1 MDDSDFGRV
10 CTTLQDRQTELH
22 PSLYE
27 PLVVPCV
34 QLNNVRVN
42 FYFMNSEIK
51 ILKSIS
57 PNELILVCGL
67 PGMAYVGK
75 IPVDYI
81 IQQVKAE
88 LIGEVYSTHFPPYVI
103 INKDGLV
110 ELLRNELYCLK
121 EDSGRFIVFL
131 SGNAQAFSPEG
142 QYEIVEKVLDWAIEN
157 KVKRVISIA
166 ALVTDRPF
174 DVPSVYCSTT
184 SATLI
189 EEVKALG
196 VQPLDQ
202 GVIGGE
208 NGLIIGLAR
217 KKNIE
222 GICLLTETH
231 GYETQ
236 TGEYVMDPRTA
247 PATLNVLTKLLDLKV
262 DMEPMEKRIS
272 QMDEAFARMAEF
284 EKRMREELQRTSKK
298 PSYVT

>member
-1 MDDSDFGRV
+1 MD
-10 CTTLQDRQTELH
+10 
-22 PSLYE
+22 P
-27 PLVVPCV
+27 
-34 QLNNVRVN
+34 
-42 FYFMNSEIK
+42 EIK
-51 ILKSIS
+51 ILKSIN
-57 PNELILVCGL
+57 PTEVVLVCGL

-75 IPVDYI
+75 IPVDYL
-81 IQQVKAE
+81 IQQLKAE
-88 LIGEVYSTHFPPYVI
+88 LIGEVYSKHFPPYVI

-110 ELLRNELYCLK
+110 ELLRNEIHCL
-121 EDSGRFIVFL
+121 ESDSGRFIVFL

-142 QYEIVEKVLDWAIEN
+142 QYEMVERVLDWAIEK

-174 DVPSVYCSTT
+174 ESPSVYCSTT
-184 SATLI
+184 SSSLL
-189 EEVKALG
+189 EEAKVLG

-202 GVIGGE
+202 GIIGGE

-231 GYETQ
+231 GYQTP

-247 PATLNVLTKLLDLKV
+247 PATLNVLAKLLNLKV
-262 DMEPMEKRIS
+262 DMEPMEKRIT
-272 QMDEAFARMAEF
+272 QMDEAFAKMAEF
-284 EKRMREELQRTSKK
+284 DRRVREEIQQTSKK